1 MRKIIFFAAMLF
13 AVSVSAQ
20 VNIANGL
27 LAYYPYNGNA
37 NDESGNGYNG
47 TVNGAIL
54 TTDRFGNADKAYNF
68 DSNTITSNV
77 QQDPYSDFTLNFWF
91 KASGSDNDVPC
102 AWVQNGPSYTNLVFK
117 INSNDSRAKVQFEE
131 YDDIASCYDLF
142 TSGNSSTGTVYSDN
156 EWHMVTI
163 NNQADR
169 LYLYIDTILID
180 SDSMLD
186 NCPTISQSLIQL
198 VAGNNS
204 TPFGYTGS
212 LDDVMAY
219 NRVLNSSERAYLYN
233 LNSSWSSP
241 TSTEVISENELRL
254 FPNPVK
260 NALNIQ
266 LSENSNYA
274 LEVTD
279 LNGKRV
285 YSSNLSG
292 QNFELNTAEWAQGL
306 YLLRLIDENGKTY
319 TQKVVKD

>member
-1 MRKIIFFAAMLF
+1 MLF

-47 TVNGAIL
+47 NGVVL
-54 TTDRFGNADKAYNF
+54 TTDRFGIQNKAYDCQNTAITSTINF
-68 DSNTITSNV
+68 DLDSNYTVNIWFNTFASNYV
-77 QQDPYSDFTLNFWF
+77 RPFYW
-91 KASGSDNDVPC
+91 SDNLLQPKKFTAALINRANSNAYIEGVYTTNDNSCGLNENSAFAASTANP
-102 AWVQNGPSYTNLVFK
+102 NPYTNG
-117 INSNDSRAKVQFEE
+117 Q
-131 YDDIASCYDLF
+131 
-142 TSGNSSTGTVYSDN
+142 
-156 EWHMVTI
+156 WHMLTLI
-163 NNQADR
+163 RNNNQ
-169 LYLYIDTILID
+169 LSLYIDTILINNRTIV
-180 SDSMLD
+180 D
-186 NCPTISQSLIQL
+186 NCTQL
-198 VAGNNS
+198 QGQTTQNFLVGSNLPSVAFIGK
-204 TPFGYTGS
+204 
-212 LDDVMAY
+212 LDDVMVHRRA
-219 NRVLNSSERAYLYN
+219 LNTAEISYLYN

>member
-1 MRKIIFFAAMLF
+1 MVF

-47 TVNGAIL
+47 TSVVL
-54 TTDRFGNADKAYNF
+54 STDRFGIPNKAYDCQNTASTSTINF
-68 DSNTITSNV
+68 DLDS
-77 QQDPYSDFTLNFWF
+77 
-91 KASGSDNDVPC
+91 
-102 AWVQNGPSYTNLVFK
+102 SYTVNIWFNTVASNYVRLFSWSDDIQQPRK
-117 INSNDSRAKVQFEE
+117 FTSALINRPNSNAYIEGVYTANDNTCGLNENSAFATSSANPNPYTDGQWHMLTLTRNNNILSLHIDSVLI
-131 YDDIASCYDLF
+131 DDI
-142 TSGNSSTGTVYSDN
+142 NIV
-156 EWHMVTI
+156 
-163 NNQADR
+163 
-169 LYLYIDTILID
+169 
-180 SDSMLD
+180 D
-186 NCPTISQSLIQL
+186 NCTIFQGQTAEFLQVGSNYLPNL
-198 VAGNNS
+198 
-204 TPFGYTGS
+204 GYVGK
-212 LDDVMAY
+212 LDDVMVHS
-219 NRVLNSSERAYLYN
+219 RPLNTAEISYLYK

-319 TQKVVKD
+319 TQKVVKDY